1 MPVGHHRANFEEIGN
16 VLGETRTRKPPEFSG
31 LVRVDVGKRPKDL
44 IDSACHAARRIFG
57 LLYQTDRWMGFN
69 AAEMELR
76 SAPALSYR
84 MLWLQSM

>member
-1 MPVGHHRANFEEIGN
+1 VGHYRANFEEIGN
-16 VLGETRTRKPPEFSG
+16 VIGETLCACARGRWEKH
-31 LVRVDVGKRPKDL
+31 KDL

-84 MLWLQSM
+84 MIWLQSM

>member
-1 MPVGHHRANFEEIGN
+1 MGHYRANFEEIGN
-16 VLGETRTRKPPEFSG
+16 VIGETLCACARGRWEKH
-31 LVRVDVGKRPKDL
+31 KDL

-76 SAPALSYR
+76 SSPALSYR
-84 MLWLQSM
+84 MIWLQSM